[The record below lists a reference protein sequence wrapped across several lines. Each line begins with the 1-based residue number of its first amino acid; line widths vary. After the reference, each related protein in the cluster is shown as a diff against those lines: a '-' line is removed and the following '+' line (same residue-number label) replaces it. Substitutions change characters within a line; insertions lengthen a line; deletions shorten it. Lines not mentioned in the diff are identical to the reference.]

1 MALSD
6 QQVSKQIEHMI
17 QFIKNESA
25 EKVDEIHAKV
35 CECTT
40 FYPCYCYGL
49 LGWRRVSNWKGASC
63 KSTTSQNNW
72 FLYQEGKTV
81 GATKTFTTVKIHQ
94 WRSLGKSTFIINNIK
109 ISFFL

>member
-1 MALSD
+1 MTRYSILSELRISEMALSD

-49 LGWRRVSNWKGASC
+49 LG
-63 KSTTSQNNW
+63 
-72 FLYQEGKTV
+72 
-81 GATKTFTTVKIHQ
+81 
-94 WRSLGKSTFIINNIK
+94 
-109 ISFFL
+109 